1 MKASKEDYFDFD
13 YFGEEEE
20 EDDDNINQNNINNN
34 LYNQYNN
41 NIFNNSLN
49 TFNSY
54 NSTSAGNFN
63 TISNYS
69 NITSMNSLNINN
81 QYQSFQNMNNN
92 ININFEN
99 NNQKFSSDNNI
110 IINNKMTKKKLL
122 EKNSENLFEYI
133 ITQKGSRKAQN
144 LLNKMNEIDVENL
157 LNKLIPNLSLIMTD
171 KYGNYFSK
179 KLIQICTF
187 SQRIKILK
195 NLDNNFIR
203 ISKDIYGTHPLQ
215 YLIELIN
222 MPEEKNIV
230 LNYIIN
236 NELELSIDKRGTNV
250 LKKFIISTKNE
261 ERNKLDENI
270 LNIID
275 KLIINQYGAIIL
287 ICLIKNSKNKDLIH
301 KTIVEYISN
310 NKPLFYIQHPYSNYV
325 IQALLLYTNMEY
337 CEDIIKT
344 ISNNYLALSLKK
356 NSNNVVEVFIKCA
369 KSSIIKKIFNDVLYK
384 NNLEYLINNNYGN
397 YVLEKLIGKLN
408 KEERN
413 MIINKLEESRLKE
426 KISNSIKFLL
436 YK

>member
-13 YFGEEEE
+13 YFGEEED
-20 EDDDNINQNNINNN
+20 DDDNINQNNINNN

-63 TISNYS
+63 SISNYS

-81 QYQSFQNMNNN
+81 QYQSFQNLNNN

-287 ICLIKNSKNKDLIH
+287 ICLIKNSKNKELIH
-301 KTIVEYISN
+301 QAIVEYISN

-384 NNLEYLINNNYGN
+384 NNLECLINNNYGN

>member
-13 YFGEEEE
+13 YFGEEE

>member
-13 YFGEEEE
+13 YFGEDE

-63 TISNYS
+63 SISNYS

-195 NLDNNFIR
+195 NLDNNFIK

-344 ISNNYLALSLKK
+344 ISNNYLTLSLKK

-369 KSSIIKKIFNDVLYK
+369 KNSIIKKIFNDVLYK

>member
-13 YFGEEEE
+13 YFREE
-20 EDDDNINQNNINNN
+20 EDDDNINQKNINNN

-99 NNQKFSSDNNI
+99 NDQKFSSDNNI

-287 ICLIKNSKNKDLIH
+287 ICLIKNSKNKELIH
-301 KTIVEYISN
+301 KAIVEYISN

-369 KSSIIKKIFNDVLYK
+369 KNSIIKKIFNDVLYK
-384 NNLEYLINNNYGN
+384 NNLECLINNNYGN

>member
-13 YFGEEEE
+13 YFGEEE

-99 NNQKFSSDNNI
+99 NNQKFSSDNSI

-356 NSNNVVEVFIKCA
+356 NSNNVVEVLIKCA
-369 KSSIIKKIFNDVLYK
+369 KNSIIKKIFNDVLYK
-384 NNLEYLINNNYGN
+384 NNLECLINNNYGN

>member
-13 YFGEEEE
+13 YFGEEE

-54 NSTSAGNFN
+54 NSTSSGNFN

-287 ICLIKNSKNKDLIH
+287 ICLIKNSKNKELIH
-301 KTIVEYISN
+301 KAIVEYISN

-413 MIINKLEESRLKE
+413 MLINKLEESRLKE

>member
-13 YFGEEEE
+13 YFGEEE

-287 ICLIKNSKNKDLIH
+287 ICLIKNSKNKELIH

-356 NSNNVVEVFIKCA
+356 NSNNVVEVLIKCA

-384 NNLEYLINNNYGN
+384 NNLECLINNNYGN

>member
-13 YFGEEEE
+13 YFGEEED
-20 EDDDNINQNNINNN
+20 DDDNINQNNINNN

-99 NNQKFSSDNNI
+99 NNQKFSSDNSI

-287 ICLIKNSKNKDLIH
+287 ICLIKNSKNKELIH

-369 KSSIIKKIFNDVLYK
+369 KNSIIKKIFNDVLYK
-384 NNLEYLINNNYGN
+384 NNLECLINNNYGN

-408 KEERN
+408 KEEKN

>member
-13 YFGEEEE
+13 YFGEEE

-287 ICLIKNSKNKDLIH
+287 ICLIKNSKNKELIH

>member
-13 YFGEEEE
+13 YFGEEE

-369 KSSIIKKIFNDVLYK
+369 KNSIIKKIFNDVLYK

>member
-13 YFGEEEE
+13 YFREEE

-63 TISNYS
+63 TTSNYS

-195 NLDNNFIR
+195 NLENNFIR

-287 ICLIKNSKNKDLIH
+287 ICLIKNSKNKELIH
-301 KTIVEYISN
+301 KAIVEYISN

-369 KSSIIKKIFNDVLYK
+369 KNSIIKKIFNDVLYK

>member
-13 YFGEEEE
+13 YFREE
-20 EDDDNINQNNINNN
+20 EDDDNINQNNNNN

-195 NLDNNFIR
+195 NLDNNFIK

-287 ICLIKNSKNKDLIH
+287 ICLIKNSKNKELIH

-344 ISNNYLALSLKK
+344 ISNNYLTLSLKK

-369 KSSIIKKIFNDVLYK
+369 KNSIIKKIFNDVLYK

>member
-13 YFGEEEE
+13 YFREE
-20 EDDDNINQNNINNN
+20 EDDDNINQKNINNN

-54 NSTSAGNFN
+54 NSTSEGNFN

-99 NNQKFSSDNNI
+99 NDQKFSSDNNI

-287 ICLIKNSKNKDLIH
+287 ICLIKNSKNKELIH
-301 KTIVEYISN
+301 KAIVEYISN

-369 KSSIIKKIFNDVLYK
+369 KNSIIKKIFNDVLYK
-384 NNLEYLINNNYGN
+384 NNLECLINNNYGN

>member
-13 YFGEEEE
+13 YFGEEE

-287 ICLIKNSKNKDLIH
+287 ICLIKNSKNKELIH

-369 KSSIIKKIFNDVLYK
+369 KNSIIKKIFNDVLYK

>member
-13 YFGEEEE
+13 YFGEEE

-356 NSNNVVEVFIKCA
+356 NSNNVVEVLIKCA

-384 NNLEYLINNNYGN
+384 NNLECLINNNYGN

>member
-13 YFGEEEE
+13 YFREE
-20 EDDDNINQNNINNN
+20 EDDDNINQNNNNNN

-63 TISNYS
+63 TTSNYS

-356 NSNNVVEVFIKCA
+356 NSNNVVEVLIKCA

-426 KISNSIKFLL
+426 KMSNSIKFLL

>member
-13 YFGEEEE
+13 YFGEEE

-69 NITSMNSLNINN
+69 IITSMNSLNINN

-203 ISKDIYGTHPLQ
+203 ISKDICGTHPLQ

-369 KSSIIKKIFNDVLYK
+369 KNSIIKKIFNDVLYK

>member
-20 EDDDNINQNNINNN
+20 DDDNINQNNNNNN

-222 MPEEKNIV
+222 MPEEKKIV

-287 ICLIKNSKNKDLIH
+287 ICLIKNSKNKELIH

-384 NNLEYLINNNYGN
+384 NNLECLINNNYGN

>member
-13 YFGEEEE
+13 YFGEEE

-195 NLDNNFIR
+195 NLENNFIK

-369 KSSIIKKIFNDVLYK
+369 KNSIIKKIFNDVLYK

>member
-13 YFGEEEE
+13 YFGEEE

-195 NLDNNFIR
+195 NLDNNFIK

-287 ICLIKNSKNKDLIH
+287 ICLIKNSKNKELIH

-369 KSSIIKKIFNDVLYK
+369 KNSIIKKIFNDVLYK

>member
-13 YFGEEEE
+13 YFGEEE

-110 IINNKMTKKKLL
+110 IINNKMTKKNLL

-287 ICLIKNSKNKDLIH
+287 ICLIKNSKNKELIH

>member
-20 EDDDNINQNNINNN
+20 DDDNINQNNNNNN

-99 NNQKFSSDNNI
+99 NNQKFSSDNSI

-195 NLDNNFIR
+195 NLDNNFIK

-287 ICLIKNSKNKDLIH
+287 ICLIKNSKNKELIH

-369 KSSIIKKIFNDVLYK
+369 KNSIIKKIFNDVLYK

>member
-13 YFGEEEE
+13 YFGEEE

-195 NLDNNFIR
+195 NLENNFIK

-287 ICLIKNSKNKDLIH
+287 ICLIKNSKNKELIH

-369 KSSIIKKIFNDVLYK
+369 KNSIIKKIFNDVLYK

>member
-20 EDDDNINQNNINNN
+20 DDDNINQNNNNNN

-69 NITSMNSLNINN
+69 NIASMNSLNINN

-110 IINNKMTKKKLL
+110 IIDNKMTKKKLL

-195 NLDNNFIR
+195 NLDNNFIK

-356 NSNNVVEVFIKCA
+356 NSNNVVEVLIKCA

-384 NNLEYLINNNYGN
+384 NNLECLINNNYGN

>member
-20 EDDDNINQNNINNN
+20 DDDNINQNNNNNN

-287 ICLIKNSKNKDLIH
+287 ICLIKNSKNKELIH

-369 KSSIIKKIFNDVLYK
+369 KNSIIKKIFNDVLYK

>member
-13 YFGEEEE
+13 YFGEEE

-195 NLDNNFIR
+195 NLENNFIR

-287 ICLIKNSKNKDLIH
+287 ICLIKNSKNKELIH

-369 KSSIIKKIFNDVLYK
+369 KNSIIKKIFNDVLYK

-408 KEERN
+408 KEEKN

>member
-1 MKASKEDYFDFD
+1 MKTSKEDYFDFD
-13 YFGEEEE
+13 YFGEEE

-356 NSNNVVEVFIKCA
+356 NSNNVVEVLIKCA

>member
-13 YFGEEEE
+13 YFGEEE

-63 TISNYS
+63 TTSNYS

-356 NSNNVVEVFIKCA
+356 NSNNVVEVLIKCA

>member
-13 YFGEEEE
+13 YFGEEE

-34 LYNQYNN
+34 LYNLYNN

-195 NLDNNFIR
+195 NLENNFIR

-287 ICLIKNSKNKDLIH
+287 ICLIKNSKNKELIH

-356 NSNNVVEVFIKCA
+356 NSNNVVEVLIKCA

>member
-13 YFGEEEE
+13 YFGEEE

-325 IQALLLYTNMEY
+325 IQALLLYTNVEY

-369 KSSIIKKIFNDVLYK
+369 KNSIIKKIFNDVLYK

>member
-13 YFGEEEE
+13 YFGEEE

-41 NIFNNSLN
+41 NVFGNSLN

-133 ITQKGSRKAQN
+133 ITQKGSRKAQS

-287 ICLIKNSKNKDLIH
+287 ICLIKNSKNKELIH

-369 KSSIIKKIFNDVLYK
+369 KNSIIKKIFNDVLYK

>member
-13 YFGEEEE
+13 YFGEEED
-20 EDDDNINQNNINNN
+20 DDDNINQNNINNN

-157 LNKLIPNLSLIMTD
+157 LNKLIPNLSLIMAD

-287 ICLIKNSKNKDLIH
+287 ICLIKNSKNKELIH

-356 NSNNVVEVFIKCA
+356 NSNNVVEVLIKCA

-413 MIINKLEESRLKE
+413 MLINKLEESRLKE

>member
-13 YFGEEEE
+13 YFGEEE

-34 LYNQYNN
+34 LYNLYNN

-54 NSTSAGNFN
+54 NSTSSGNFN

-287 ICLIKNSKNKDLIH
+287 ICLIKNSKNKELIH

-369 KSSIIKKIFNDVLYK
+369 KNSIIKKIFNDVLYK

-436 YK
+436 YN

>member
-20 EDDDNINQNNINNN
+20 DDDINQNNINNN

-69 NITSMNSLNINN
+69 NIASMNSLNINN

-369 KSSIIKKIFNDVLYK
+369 KNSIIKKIFNDVLYK

>member
-13 YFGEEEE
+13 YFGEEE

-195 NLDNNFIR
+195 NLDNNFIK

-287 ICLIKNSKNKDLIH
+287 ICLIKNSKNKELIH

>member
-13 YFGEEEE
+13 YFGEEE

-157 LNKLIPNLSLIMTD
+157 LNKLIPNLSIIMTE

-195 NLDNNFIR
+195 NLENNFIR

-287 ICLIKNSKNKDLIH
+287 ICLIKNSKNKELTH
-301 KTIVEYISN
+301 KAIVEYISN

-369 KSSIIKKIFNDVLYK
+369 KNSIIKKIFNDVLYK

>member
-13 YFGEEEE
+13 YFGEEK

-222 MPEEKNIV
+222 MPEEKKIV

-325 IQALLLYTNMEY
+325 IQALLLYTNVEY

-356 NSNNVVEVFIKCA
+356 NSNNVVEVLIKCA

-384 NNLEYLINNNYGN
+384 NNLECLINNNYGN

>member
-13 YFGEEEE
+13 YFGEEE

-41 NIFNNSLN
+41 NIFNDSLN
-49 TFNSY
+49 AFNSY